1 MKFSPASTLILQL
14 HPQWCHSDPKLVLAL
29 QLNSEINNP
38 RNFYFVS
45 EILRS
50 ISFCSELL
58 GILITKHECKGAI
71 CVTLCTHRG
80 TVRPGLIERERL
92 SHVMSPHSTPLPKI
106 SLAVVTTNFIE
117 LKYRAG
123 EIFILHYLG

>member
-1 MKFSPASTLILQL
+1 MES
-14 HPQWCHSDPKLVLAL
+14 
-29 QLNSEINNP
+29 
-38 RNFYFVS
+38 NFYFVS

-50 ISFCSELL
+50 ISFSSVLL

-80 TVRPGLIERERL
+80 KSLVRPGLMERERL
-92 SHVMSPHSTPLPKI
+92 SHVISPHSTPLPKI